1 MGRIFVLQTLKL
13 ISKVPKAYK
22 QWGKYNF
29 FADALKAKMKE
40 VDIPGEHIHIK
51 SKYQYM
57 PSKSYKE
64 HGGNI
69 SENGWVW
76 S

>member
-1 MGRIFVLQTLKL
+1 VSGTNGADFVLQTLKL

-22 QWGKYNF
+22 QWGKCNF

-51 SKYQYM
+51 SKYDYM
-57 PSKSYKE
+57 PPRSSTY
-64 HGGNI
+64 
-69 SENGWVW
+69 
-76 S
+76 